1 MFSRKCEYAWK
12 FYMTRICNSRRMRG
26 MYHWYRAK
34 CQHNTFLLHYIAR
47 YQLFDCIPWVLVIL
61 INDNTSLIFF
71 ARIKTYCNCMW
82 CKNTQYRTS
91 PTQVL
96 IEYRWNRNKLSSISI
111 SILSFLSFLVGYV
124 IFSPF
129 LMSLSSCSLSN
140 VKLSQPPVDIK
151 FLAPLQ
157 TIFSFFVHP
166 YFVRSSP
173 VHAISFKI
181 SHLLFGMKQRFKFPH
196 TRMQWIQHPHTH
208 LWMRVGT

>member
-1 MFSRKCEYAWK
+1 
-12 FYMTRICNSRRMRG
+12 MTRICNSRRMRG
-26 MYHWYRAK
+26 TYHWYRAK

-124 IFSPF
+124 IFSSF
-129 LMSLSSCSLSN
+129 LMSLSSCSLATWNCRNHRWISN
-140 VKLSQPPVDIK
+140 SLPRCKRFSPFSSTHTLFAHPLFMPLVSKSLIC
-151 FLAPLQ
+151 FLEWNKD
-157 TIFSFFVHP
+157 SN
-166 YFVRSSP
+166 SP
-173 VHAISFKI
+173 THGCSEFNT
-181 SHLLFGMKQRFKFPH
+181 RTH
-196 TRMQWIQHPHTH
+196 TFEC
-208 LWMRVGT
+208 V